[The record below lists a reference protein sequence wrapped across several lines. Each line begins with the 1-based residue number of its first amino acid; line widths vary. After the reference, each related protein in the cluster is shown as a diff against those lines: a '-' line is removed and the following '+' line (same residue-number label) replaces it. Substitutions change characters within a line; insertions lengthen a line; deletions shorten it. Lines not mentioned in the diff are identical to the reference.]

1 MSYDIRIAYDGHDG
15 IGEGP
20 VWDDRTGE
28 LLRTVIDDG
37 VVYALNPETGEQRVA
52 AKADGELG
60 SVVLCSDGSLVT
72 FVDREIRH
80 GAEVLAVAP
89 PGHEGLRFND
99 CRVDPL
105 GRIWAGTMTPSLT
118 VGAAQLFR
126 LDAPGAELVPILT
139 DSTVSNGIA
148 WTEDRMYYSD
158 TIARRVDVFDWDGEN
173 VSNRRPF
180 ATPEEPYIWP
190 DGLCLDAEGGLWLAC
205 YFSGALLRYAPDG
218 RREEVVEMGVT
229 NPTCPTFGGPDL
241 RTLYVTS
248 ATHLL
253 TDEQLAGEPHAGAL
267 LAFEPG
273 VAGLPANRFAV

>member
-20 VWDDRTGE
+20 VWDERRGE
-28 LLRTVIDDG
+28 LLRAVIDDG
-37 VVYALNPETGEQRVA
+37 LVCALKPETGEQRVA
-52 AKADGELG
+52 AEADGELA
-60 SVVLCSDGSLVT
+60 SVVLCDDGSLVT

-80 GAEVLAVAP
+80 GDEVLAVAP
-89 PGHEGLRFND
+89 PGLEGLRFND

-118 VGAAQLFR
+118 MGAAQLYR
-126 LDAPGAELVPILT
+126 LDAPGEPLITIFT
-139 DSTVSNGIA
+139 DSGVSNGIA

-158 TIARRVDVFDWDGEN
+158 TLTHRVDVFDWDGAN
-173 VSNRRPF
+173 ISNRRPF
-180 ATPEEPYIWP
+180 ATLEPPYEYP
-190 DGLCLDAEGGLWLAC
+190 DGLCLDAEGGVWLAC
-205 YFSGALLRYAPDG
+205 YFSGSVLHFDPDG
-218 RREEVVEMGVT
+218 KLDEEVKMGVT
-229 NPTCPTFGGPDL
+229 NPTCPTFGGTDL

-253 TDEQLAGEPHAGAL
+253 SDDQLAADPHAGAV

-273 VAGLPANRFAV
+273 VAGLPANRFGV